1 MNQMPV
7 IKSAM
12 KRVKTNEKAAL
23 RNQSQVSNLR
33 SAVKKFEAAAVNG
46 ADDKQDLYLSA
57 ISKLDQAKT
66 KGLIKANKAARTKSR
81 LTKQLAK

>member
-1 MNQMPV
+1 MPV

-23 RNQSQVSNLR
+23 RNQGQVSNLR

-46 ADDKQDLYLSA
+46 SDNKQDLYLSA
-57 ISKLDQAKT
+57 ISKIDQAKT
-66 KGLIKANKAARTKSR
+66 KGLIKTNKAARTKSR